1 MLSESKTR
9 RGVGLLVVALIGLAA
24 LPSQAQTQAGGTPE
38 DWVSKLAGLDA
49 APDLDVAA
57 LRQQAVDRV
66 KSKADGVPIKR
77 PPIAPQLL
85 RLPQLIVEIQFDEDA
100 AVVRPESYRALGR
113 IADTLSDPKLMTYKF
128 LIVGHTVSTGRR
140 DNNLTLSQR
149 RADVIR
155 DVLVNTFKI
164 SSKRLQSIGLGEEQ
178 LLDAA
183 HPAAPINQ
191 RIQLATVANAL

>member
-1 MLSESKTR
+1 MLSERKTR
-9 RGVGLLVVALIGLAA
+9 RGAGLLMVALIGFAA
-24 LPSQAQTQAGGTPE
+24 LPSLAQTPAAGTPE
-38 DWVSKLAGLDA
+38 DWVSKLAGLET

-85 RLPQLIVEIQFDEDA
+85 KLPQLIVEIQFDEDA
-100 AVVRPESYRALGR
+100 AVIRPDSYRAIGR
-113 IADTLSDPKLMTYKF
+113 IADTLSHPKLMTSKF
-128 LIVGHTVSTGRR
+128 LIVGHTASSGRR

-155 DVLVNTFKI
+155 EVLVNTFKI
-164 SSKRLQSIGLGEEQ
+164 SAKRLQSIGLGEEQ